1 MANLP
6 FFQNAEDFE
15 TFAAG
20 QTIFNQGDPG
30 TVMYVIKKGEVE
42 LQIKDRIFTTLGAGG
57 ILGEMALIDN
67 QPRSLTAIAKTEC
80 QVVPV
85 DQKRFNFLVQQN
97 PFFAVEVMKIMS
109 ERLRA
114 IHG

>member
-1 MANLP
+1 MAPLP
-6 FFQNAEDFE
+6 FFQNAEDFDS
-15 TFAAG
+15 FLSG
-20 QTIFNQGDPG
+20 QIIFKRGDPG
-30 TVMYVIKKGEVE
+30 TVMYVIKSGEVE
-42 LQIKDRIFTTLGAGG
+42 LHIEDRVFATLSTGG

-67 QPRSLTAIAKTEC
+67 QARSLTAIAKTDC
-80 QVVPV
+80 QLVPV

-97 PFFAVEVMKIMS
+97 PFFAIEVMKIMS